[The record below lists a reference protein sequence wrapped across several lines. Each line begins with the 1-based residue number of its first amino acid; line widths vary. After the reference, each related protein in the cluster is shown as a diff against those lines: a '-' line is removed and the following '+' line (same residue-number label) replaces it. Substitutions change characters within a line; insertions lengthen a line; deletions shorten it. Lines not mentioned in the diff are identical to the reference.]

1 MAQKKE
7 KFKNEPIIRD
17 EKVAETERY
26 EVFILFKADNVV
38 SIAIDKYIMSKLTFT
53 TFEEAKAYIDSK
65 PYELIINAACCLM
78 ELSTKNH

>member
-1 MAQKKE
+1 MRKKE
-7 KFKNEPIIRD
+7 EFKNEPIVRD
-17 EKVAETERY
+17 ERVAETECY

-38 SIAIDKYIMSKLTFT
+38 RIAIDKYIMSKLTFT

>member
-1 MAQKKE
+1 MAKKKE
-7 KFKNEPIIRD
+7 EFKNEPIVKD

-26 EVFILFKADNVV
+26 EVFILFKADNIVR
-38 SIAIDKYIMSKLTFT
+38 IAIDKYIMSKLTFT